1 MSKVFLG
8 VGHGGSDSGAV
19 GYIVEKD
26 GALVIATAC
35 KDYLIANG
43 VEVRMSRYID
53 EDESL
58 REKINECNAYNPDLC
73 ADIHLNAGGGDGAEV
88 FHSVIG
94 GKGKILA
101 ENILKELEAI
111 GQNSRGTK
119 TKVDTDGT
127 DYFGFIRC
135 TNAPAVI
142 TEAYFVDNAT
152 DVQIGDTVEEQKIV
166 GQAIAKGFLR
176 TLGISSNN
184 DVPVNQS
191 PAENGQNTAE
201 SPVES
206 GQNAT
211 GKIAT
216 IQSTL
221 NSRYGFNIAVD
232 NIFGNE
238 TKTALV
244 KALQTELNKQFN
256 AGLAV
261 DGIFGNLTKNACVV
275 VEKGDE
281 GNITYL
287 IQAMLNC
294 KGYDLEADS
303 IFGSITDSKV
313 KEFQKNN
320 NLEVD
325 GLVGKNTFES
335 LFA

>member
-1 MSKVFLG
+1 MSKVFIG

-19 GYIVEKD
+19 GYIVEKE
-26 GALVIATAC
+26 GALVIAIAC
-35 KDYLIANG
+35 REYLIANG
-43 VEVRMSRYID
+43 VDVRMSRYID

-58 REKINECNAYNPDLC
+58 REKINECNEYNPDLC

-88 FHSVIG
+88 FHSVVG
-94 GKGKILA
+94 RKGKFLA

-142 TEAYFVDNAT
+142 TEAYFVDNAN
-152 DVQIGDTVEEQKIV
+152 DVQIGDTVEKQKIV
-166 GQAIAKGFLR
+166 GQAIARGFLR

-184 DVPVNQS
+184 DVPVEQS
-191 PAENGQNTAE
+191 PAESGQNTAE
-201 SPVES
+201 TGE
-206 GQNAT
+206 T
-211 GKIAT
+211 KGKIAE
-216 IQSTL
+216 IQATL
-221 NSRYGFNIAVD
+221 NLKYGFNIAVD
-232 NIFGNE
+232 NIYGSE
-238 TKTALV
+238 THTALV
-244 KALQTELNKQFN
+244 KGLQTELNKQFN
-256 AGLAV
+256 AGLVV
-261 DGIFGNLTKNACVV
+261 DGIFGNCTKNACVV

-287 IQAMLNC
+287 IQSMLIC

-313 KEFQKNN
+313 REFQKVNG
-320 NLEVD
+320 LTVD
-325 GLVGKNTFES
+325 GLCGKFTFEK

>member
-1 MSKVFLG
+1 MRRVFIG

-142 TEAYFVDNAT
+142 TEAYFVDNAN

-176 TLGISSNN
+176 TLGITSNN
-184 DVPVNQS
+184 KPSEPTNAPVFNKDERK
-191 PAENGQNTAE
+191 ENTK
-201 SPVES
+201 
-206 GQNAT
+206 
-211 GKIAT
+211 GKIAD

-232 NIFGNE
+232 NIYGAE
-238 TKTALV
+238 THTALV

-256 AGLAV
+256 AGL
-261 DGIFGNLTKNACVV
+261 
-275 VEKGDE
+275 
-281 GNITYL
+281 
-287 IQAMLNC
+287 
-294 KGYDLEADS
+294 
-303 IFGSITDSKV
+303 
-313 KEFQKNN
+313 
-320 NLEVD
+320 EVD
-325 GLVGKNTFES
+325 RYFWTLHKKCLCS
-335 LFA
+335 CRKK

>member
-1 MSKVFLG
+1 MRRVFIG

-88 FHSVIG
+88 FHSIVG

-142 TEAYFVDNAT
+142 TEAYFVDNAN

-201 SPVES
+201 SPVKD
-206 GQNAT
+206 GQNE
-211 GKIAT
+211 GKIAS

-232 NIFGNE
+232 NIYGAE
-238 TKTALV
+238 THTALV
-244 KALQTELNKQFN
+244 KGLQAELNKQFN
-256 AGLAV
+256 AGLDI
-261 DGIFGNLTKNACVV
+261 DGIFGPLTRNACVV

-287 IQAMLNC
+287 IQSMLIC

-303 IFGSITDSKV
+303 MFGNITDSAV
-313 KEFQKNN
+313 KKFQQEN
-320 NLEVD
+320 NLTVD
-325 GLVGKNTFES
+325 GKVGKFTFEK

>member
-1 MSKVFLG
+1 MSKVFIG
-8 VGHGGSDSGAV
+8 VGHGGKDSGAV

-58 REKINECNAYNPDLC
+58 IAKINECNAYNPDLC

-88 FHSVIG
+88 FHSIVG

-101 ENILKELEAI
+101 ENILKELETI

-119 TKVDTDGT
+119 TKVNSSGK
-127 DYFGFIRC
+127 DYFGFIRS

-142 TEAYFVDNAT
+142 TEAYFVDNAN
-152 DVQIGDTVEEQKIV
+152 DVQIGDTAEKQKRV

-184 DVPVNQS
+184 DVSVGQS

-201 SPVES
+201 S
-206 GQNAT
+206 GQKV
-211 GKIAT
+211 GKIAS

-232 NIFGNE
+232 NIYGAE
-238 TKTALV
+238 THTALV

-256 AGLAV
+256 AGLVV
-261 DGIFGNLTKNACVV
+261 DGILGNLTKNACVV

-287 IQAMLNC
+287 IQAMLIC
-294 KGYDLEADS
+294 KGYDLDADG

-320 NLEVD
+320 NLVID
-325 GLVGKNTFES
+325 GLVGKNTFEK

>member
-1 MSKVFLG
+1 MSKVFIG
-8 VGHGGSDSGAV
+8 VGHGGKDSGAV

-53 EDESL
+53 ETESL
-58 REKINECNAYNPDLC
+58 TEKINECNAYKPDLC

-88 FHSVIG
+88 FHSIVG
-94 GKGKILA
+94 GKGKVLA

-119 TKVDTDGT
+119 TKVNSSGQ
-127 DYFGFIRC
+127 DYFGFIRS

-152 DVQIGDTVEEQKIV
+152 DVQIGDTIEEQKIV
-166 GQAIAKGFLR
+166 GQAIAKGFLK

-184 DVPVNQS
+184 DDSAGQS

-232 NIFGNE
+232 DIYGNE

-256 AGLAV
+256 KVLAV
-261 DGIFGNLTKNACVV
+261 DGIFRKF
-275 VEKGDE
+275 D
-281 GNITYL
+281 
-287 IQAMLNC
+287 
-294 KGYDLEADS
+294 
-303 IFGSITDSKV
+303 
-313 KEFQKNN
+313 
-320 NLEVD
+320 
-325 GLVGKNTFES
+325 
-335 LFA
+335 

>member
-8 VGHGGSDSGAV
+8 VGHGGSDPGAV
-19 GYIVEKD
+19 EYIVEKD

-58 REKINECNAYNPDLC
+58 TSKINECNAYNPDLC

-142 TEAYFVDNAT
+142 TEAYFVDNAN
-152 DVQIGDTVEEQKIV
+152 DVQIGDTIEEQKIV

-176 TLGISSNN
+176 TLGISASN
-184 DVPVNQS
+184 DVPVEQS
-191 PAENGQNTAE
+191 R
-201 SPVES
+201 
-206 GQNAT
+206 
-211 GKIAT
+211 K
-216 IQSTL
+216 
-221 NSRYGFNIAVD
+221 Y
-232 NIFGNE
+232 
-238 TKTALV
+238 
-244 KALQTELNKQFN
+244 
-256 AGLAV
+256 
-261 DGIFGNLTKNACVV
+261 
-275 VEKGDE
+275 
-281 GNITYL
+281 
-287 IQAMLNC
+287 
-294 KGYDLEADS
+294 
-303 IFGSITDSKV
+303 
-313 KEFQKNN
+313 
-320 NLEVD
+320 
-325 GLVGKNTFES
+325 
-335 LFA
+335 

>member
-1 MSKVFLG
+1 MSKVFIG
-8 VGHGGSDSGAV
+8 VGHGGKDSGAV

-58 REKINECNAYNPDLC
+58 TEKINECNAYKPDLC

-88 FHSVIG
+88 FHSIVG

-119 TKVDTDGT
+119 TKVNSNGK
-127 DYFGFIRC
+127 DYFGFIRS

-142 TEAYFVDNAT
+142 TEAYFVDNAN
-152 DVQIGDTVEEQKIV
+152 DVKIGDTAEKQKKV

-184 DVPVNQS
+184 NVPVQQS

-201 SPVES
+201 SPAENKYSYKEFV
-206 GQNAT
+206 GDIQKAT
-211 GKIAT
+211 GAT
-216 IQSTL
+216 
-221 NSRYGFNIAVD
+221 VD
-232 NIFGNE
+232 NIAGTE
-238 TKTALV
+238 TLSKTVTVSKTKNNRHAVV
-244 KALQTELNKQFN
+244 KPIQKYLYLLGYTEV
-256 AGLAV
+256 GEV
-261 DGIFGNLTKNACVV
+261 DGIAGIKFDTAVKHFQRDNGCVADG
-275 VEKGDE
+275 E
-281 GNITYL
+281 ITARNKTWKKL
-287 IQAMLNC
+287 LKLA
-294 KGYDLEADS
+294 
-303 IFGSITDSKV
+303 
-313 KEFQKNN
+313 
-320 NLEVD
+320 
-325 GLVGKNTFES
+325 
-335 LFA
+335 

>member
-35 KDYLIANG
+35 KDYLEANG

-58 REKINECNAYNPDLC
+58 TSKINECNAYNPDLC

-142 TEAYFVDNAT
+142 TEAYFVDNAN
-152 DVQIGDTVEEQKIV
+152 DVQIGDTVEEQIVV
-166 GQAIAKGFLR
+166 GQAIAKGFLD
-176 TLGISSNN
+176 TLGINSDNKPSE
-184 DVPVNQS
+184 PVKPS
-191 PAENGQNTAE
+191 D
-201 SPVES
+201 PVDDKPKI
-206 GQNAT
+206 
-211 GKIAT
+211 GKIAK
-216 IQSTL
+216 IQATL
-221 NSRYGFNIAVD
+221 NTRYGLNIATD
-232 NIFGNE
+232 NIYGPA
-238 TKTALV
+238 THKALV
-244 KALQTELNKQFN
+244 IGLQTELNVQFN
-256 AGLAV
+256 AGLDV
-261 DGIFGNLTKNACVV
+261 DGIFGPLTRNACVI

-287 IQAMLNC
+287 IQAMLIC
-294 KGYDLEADS
+294 KGYDLDADG
-303 IFGSITDSKV
+303 IFGNITEVKV
-313 KEFQKNN
+313 KDFQNAN
-320 NLEVD
+320 NLDSD
-325 GLVGKNTFES
+325 GIVGKNTFTK
-335 LFA
+335 LFQ

>member
-1 MSKVFLG
+1 MSRVFIG
-8 VGHGGSDSGAV
+8 VGHGGSDPGAV
-19 GYIVEKD
+19 GYIVEKE

-53 EDESL
+53 EDEGL

-152 DVQIGDTVEEQKIV
+152 DVQIGDTADKQKVV

-176 TLGISSNN
+176 TLGITSNN
-184 DVPVNQS
+184 DVPVGQS
-191 PAENGQNTAE
+191 PAENRT
-201 SPVES
+201 
-206 GQNAT
+206 
-211 GKIAT
+211 KH
-216 IQSTL
+216 
-221 NSRYGFNIAVD
+221 SRKSSRKR
-232 NIFGNE
+232 IF
-238 TKTALV
+238 L
-244 KALQTELNKQFN
+244 
-256 AGLAV
+256 
-261 DGIFGNLTKNACVV
+261 
-275 VEKGDE
+275 
-281 GNITYL
+281 
-287 IQAMLNC
+287 
-294 KGYDLEADS
+294 
-303 IFGSITDSKV
+303 
-313 KEFQKNN
+313 
-320 NLEVD
+320 
-325 GLVGKNTFES
+325 
-335 LFA
+335 

>member
-1 MSKVFLG
+1 MSRVFIG

-206 GQNAT
+206 GYSYKEFVGDVQKAT
-211 GKIAT
+211 GAKVDKIAGPET
-216 IQSTL
+216 LSKTVTVSKTKNNRHTVVKPIQKYLYLLGYTEV
-221 NSRYGFNIAVD
+221 GEADGIAGIKFDTAVKHFQRD
-232 NIFGNE
+232 NGC
-238 TKTALV
+238 V
-244 KALQTELNKQFN
+244 
-256 AGLAV
+256 V
-261 DGIFGNLTKNACVV
+261 DG
-275 VEKGDE
+275 E
-281 GNITYL
+281 ITARNKTWKKL
-287 IQAMLNC
+287 LKLA
-294 KGYDLEADS
+294 
-303 IFGSITDSKV
+303 
-313 KEFQKNN
+313 
-320 NLEVD
+320 
-325 GLVGKNTFES
+325 
-335 LFA
+335 

>member
-1 MSKVFLG
+1 MSKVFIG
-8 VGHGGSDSGAV
+8 VGHGGRDSGAV

-58 REKINECNAYNPDLC
+58 TEKINECNAYKPDLC

-88 FHSVIG
+88 FHSIVG
-94 GKGKILA
+94 EKGKILA

-119 TKVDTDGT
+119 TKVNFNGK
-127 DYFGFIRC
+127 DYFGFIRS

-142 TEAYFVDNAT
+142 TEAYFVDNAN
-152 DVQIGDTVEEQKIV
+152 DVQIGDTIEEQKIV

-184 DVPVNQS
+184 DVPVEQS
-191 PAENGQNTAE
+191 SAENGQNTAE
-201 SPVES
+201 S
-206 GQNAT
+206 GQKA
-211 GKIAT
+211 GKIAD

-256 AGLAV
+256 AGLVV
-261 DGIFGNLTKNACVV
+261 DRNFWK
-275 VEKGDE
+275 
-281 GNITYL
+281 
-287 IQAMLNC
+287 LNKKC
-294 KGYDLEADS
+294 LCSCRK
-303 IFGSITDSKV
+303 K
-313 KEFQKNN
+313 
-320 NLEVD
+320 
-325 GLVGKNTFES
+325 
-335 LFA
+335 

>member
-101 ENILKELEAI
+101 ENILKELELI

-119 TKVDTDGT
+119 TKADTDGT

-142 TEAYFVDNAT
+142 TEAYFVDNAN
-152 DVQIGDTVEEQKIV
+152 DVQIGDTIEEQKIV
-166 GQAIAKGFLR
+166 GQAIAKGFLK

-184 DVPVNQS
+184 DVPVGQS

-206 GQNAT
+206 GQTT
-211 GKIAT
+211 GKIAK
-216 IQSTL
+216 IQATL

-232 NIFGNE
+232 DIYGNE

-281 GNITYL
+281 GNVTYL
-287 IQAMLNC
+287 IQAMLIC
-294 KGYDLEADS
+294 KNYNLEADS
-303 IFGSITDSKV
+303 VFGSITDSAV
-313 KEFQKNN
+313 KKFQQEN
-320 NLEVD
+320 NLVVD
-325 GLVGKNTFES
+325 GLVGKNTFEK

>member
-1 MSKVFLG
+1 MSKVFIG
-8 VGHGGSDSGAV
+8 VGHGGKDSGAV

-58 REKINECNAYNPDLC
+58 TEKINECNAYKPDLC

-88 FHSVIG
+88 FHSIVG

-119 TKVDTDGT
+119 TKVNSSGK
-127 DYFGFIRC
+127 DYFGFIRS

-152 DVQIGDTVEEQKIV
+152 DVQIGDTVEKQKVV

-184 DVPVNQS
+184 DVSVGQS

-206 GQNAT
+206 GYSYKEFVGDVQKAI
-211 GKIAT
+211 GAKVDKIAGPET
-216 IQSTL
+216 LSKTVTVSKTKNNRHAVLKPIQKYLYLLGYTEV
-221 NSRYGFNIAVD
+221 GEADGIAGIKFDTAVKHFQRD
-232 NIFGNE
+232 NDC
-238 TKTALV
+238 V
-244 KALQTELNKQFN
+244 
-256 AGLAV
+256 V
-261 DGIFGNLTKNACVV
+261 DG
-275 VEKGDE
+275 E
-281 GNITYL
+281 ITARNKTWKKL
-287 IQAMLNC
+287 LKLA
-294 KGYDLEADS
+294 
-303 IFGSITDSKV
+303 
-313 KEFQKNN
+313 
-320 NLEVD
+320 
-325 GLVGKNTFES
+325 
-335 LFA
+335 

>member
-1 MSKVFLG
+1 MSRVFIG
-8 VGHGGSDSGAV
+8 VGHGGSDAGAV
-19 GYIVEKD
+19 GYIVEKE

-152 DVQIGDTVEEQKIV
+152 DVKIGDTAEKQKIV
-166 GQAIAKGFLR
+166 GKAIAKGFLR
-176 TLGISSNN
+176 TLGISGNN
-184 DVPVNQS
+184 DVSVGQS

-211 GKIAT
+211 GKIAE

-232 NIFGNE
+232 NIYGNE
-238 TKTALV
+238 THTALV
-244 KALQTELNKQFN
+244 KALQTELNRQFN
-256 AGLAV
+256 AGLVV
-261 DGIFGNLTKNACVV
+261 DRNFWKF
-275 VEKGDE
+275 D
-281 GNITYL
+281 
-287 IQAMLNC
+287 
-294 KGYDLEADS
+294 
-303 IFGSITDSKV
+303 
-313 KEFQKNN
+313 
-320 NLEVD
+320 
-325 GLVGKNTFES
+325 
-335 LFA
+335 

>member
-1 MSKVFLG
+1 MSKVFIG

-58 REKINECNAYNPDLC
+58 TSKINECNAYKPDLC

-88 FHSVIG
+88 FHSIVG

-119 TKVDTDGT
+119 TKVNSNGK
-127 DYFGFIRC
+127 DYFGFIRS

-184 DVPVNQS
+184 DVSVGQT

-201 SPVES
+201 SSVES
-206 GQNAT
+206 GYSYKEFVGDVQKAIGAT
-211 GKIAT
+211 
-216 IQSTL
+216 
-221 NSRYGFNIAVD
+221 VD
-232 NIFGNE
+232 NIAGTE
-238 TKTALV
+238 TLSKTVTVSKTKNNRHAVV
-244 KALQTELNKQFN
+244 KPIQKYLYLLGYTEVGEADGI
-256 AGLAV
+256 AGIKFDTAVKHFQRDNGCVV
-261 DGIFGNLTKNACVV
+261 DGEITARNLAWKKLLKLA
-275 VEKGDE
+275 
-281 GNITYL
+281 
-287 IQAMLNC
+287 
-294 KGYDLEADS
+294 
-303 IFGSITDSKV
+303 
-313 KEFQKNN
+313 
-320 NLEVD
+320 
-325 GLVGKNTFES
+325 
-335 LFA
+335 

>member
-1 MSKVFLG
+1 MSRVFIG
-8 VGHGGSDSGAV
+8 VGHGGSDAGAV
-19 GYIVEKD
+19 GYIVEKN

-58 REKINECNAYNPDLC
+58 REKINECNAYDPDLC

-88 FHSVIG
+88 FHSVVG
-94 GKGKILA
+94 GKGKALA

-119 TKVDTDGT
+119 TKVDADGT

-142 TEAYFVDNAT
+142 TEAYFVDNTT
-152 DVQIGDTVEEQKIV
+152 DVQIGDTAEKQKIV

-176 TLGISSNN
+176 TLGITSNN
-184 DVPVNQS
+184 KPSEPTNVPVFNKD
-191 PAENGQNTAE
+191 ERKE
-201 SPVES
+201 
-206 GQNAT
+206 NAT
-211 GKIAT
+211 GKIAS

-244 KALQTELNKQFN
+244 KVLQTELNKQFN
-256 AGLAV
+256 AGLVV
-261 DGIFGNLTKNACVV
+261 DRNFWKL
-275 VEKGDE
+275 D
-281 GNITYL
+281 
-287 IQAMLNC
+287 
-294 KGYDLEADS
+294 
-303 IFGSITDSKV
+303 
-313 KEFQKNN
+313 
-320 NLEVD
+320 
-325 GLVGKNTFES
+325 
-335 LFA
+335 

>member
-1 MSKVFLG
+1 MSRVFIG
-8 VGHGGSDSGAV
+8 VGHGGKDSGAV

-88 FHSVIG
+88 FHSIVG

-119 TKVDTDGT
+119 TKVNSNGK
-127 DYFGFIRC
+127 DYFGFIRS

-142 TEAYFVDNAT
+142 TEAYFVDNAN

-176 TLGISSNN
+176 TLGITSNN
-184 DVPVNQS
+184 DIPVGQS
-191 PAENGQNTAE
+191 PAESGQNTAE

-206 GQNAT
+206 GYSYKEFVGDVQKAI
-211 GKIAT
+211 GAKVDKIAGPET
-216 IQSTL
+216 LSKTVTVSKTKNNRHAVVKPIQKYLYLLGYTEV
-221 NSRYGFNIAVD
+221 GEADGIAGIKFDTAVKHFQRD
-232 NIFGNE
+232 NGC
-238 TKTALV
+238 V
-244 KALQTELNKQFN
+244 
-256 AGLAV
+256 V
-261 DGIFGNLTKNACVV
+261 DG
-275 VEKGDE
+275 E
-281 GNITYL
+281 ITARNKTWKKL
-287 IQAMLNC
+287 LKLA
-294 KGYDLEADS
+294 
-303 IFGSITDSKV
+303 
-313 KEFQKNN
+313 
-320 NLEVD
+320 
-325 GLVGKNTFES
+325 
-335 LFA
+335 

>member
-1 MSKVFLG
+1 MSRVFIG

-152 DVQIGDTVEEQKIV
+152 DVKIGDTAEKQKIV

-244 KALQTELNKQFN
+244 KGLQTELNKQFN
-256 AGLAV
+256 AGLVV
-261 DGIFGNLTKNACVV
+261 DRNFWKL
-275 VEKGDE
+275 D
-281 GNITYL
+281 
-287 IQAMLNC
+287 
-294 KGYDLEADS
+294 
-303 IFGSITDSKV
+303 
-313 KEFQKNN
+313 
-320 NLEVD
+320 
-325 GLVGKNTFES
+325 
-335 LFA
+335 

>member
-1 MSKVFLG
+1 MSKVFIG
-8 VGHGGSDSGAV
+8 VGHGGRDSGAV

-43 VEVRMSRYID
+43 VEVRMSRYVD
-53 EDESL
+53 ETESL
-58 REKINECNAYNPDLC
+58 TEKINECNAYNPDLC

-88 FHSVIG
+88 FHSIVG

-119 TKVDTDGT
+119 TKVNSNGK
-127 DYFGFIRC
+127 DYFGFIRS

-142 TEAYFVDNAT
+142 TEAYFVDNAN
-152 DVQIGDTVEEQKIV
+152 DVQIGDTVEKQKRV

-184 DVPVNQS
+184 DVPVGQS

-206 GQNAT
+206 GQKV
-211 GKIAT
+211 GKIAD

-232 NIFGNE
+232 NIYGSE
-238 TKTALV
+238 THTALV
-244 KALQTELNKQFN
+244 KALQKELNKQFN
-256 AGLAV
+256 AGLDI
-261 DGIFGNLTKNACVV
+261 DGIFGPLTRNACVI
-275 VEKGDE
+275 VEIRDS

-287 IQAMLNC
+287 IQAMLIC
-294 KGYDLEADS
+294 KGYDLEADG

-320 NLEVD
+320 NLTVD
-325 GLVGKNTFES
+325 GLVGKNTFEK

>member
-1 MSKVFLG
+1 MSRVFIG
-8 VGHGGSDSGAV
+8 VGHGGSDPGAV

-176 TLGISSNN
+176 TLGITSNN
-184 DVPVNQS
+184 TPIEPVKPN
-191 PAENGQNTAE
+191 PGENK
-201 SPVES
+201 PKD
-206 GQNAT
+206 

-232 NIFGNE
+232 NIYGAE
-238 TKTALV
+238 THTALV

-256 AGLAV
+256 AGLEV
-261 DGIFGNLTKNACVV
+261 DGIFGPCTKNACVI
-275 VEKGDE
+275 VEIRDS

-287 IQAMLNC
+287 IQAMLIC

-303 IFGSITDSKV
+303 IFGSITDSAV
-313 KEFQKNN
+313 KKFQQEN

-325 GLVGKNTFES
+325 GIVGKNTFEK

>member
-1 MSKVFLG
+1 MSRVFIG

-19 GYIVEKD
+19 GYIVEKE
-26 GALVIATAC
+26 GALVIAIAC
-35 KDYLIANG
+35 KEYLIANG
-43 VEVRMSRYID
+43 VDVRMSRYVD

-58 REKINECNAYNPDLC
+58 REKINECNEYNPDLC

-88 FHSVIG
+88 FHSIVG
-94 GKGKILA
+94 GKGKVLA

-119 TKVDTDGT
+119 TKVDADGT

-142 TEAYFVDNAT
+142 TEAYFVDNAS
-152 DVQIGDTVEEQKIV
+152 DVQIGDTVEKQKIV

-176 TLGISSNN
+176 TLGITSDNTPIE
-184 DVPVNQS
+184 PVKPNLG
-191 PAENGQNTAE
+191 ENK
-201 SPVES
+201 PKD
-206 GQNAT
+206 

-221 NSRYGFNIAVD
+221 NSRYSFNIAVD
-232 NIFGNE
+232 NKYGSE
-238 TKTALV
+238 THTALV
-244 KALQTELNKQFN
+244 KGLQTELNKQFN
-256 AGLAV
+256 AGLVV

-287 IQAMLNC
+287 IQAMLIC
-294 KGYDLEADS
+294 KGYDIDADG

-313 KEFQKNN
+313 REFQKNN
-320 NLEVD
+320 NLVID
-325 GLVGKNTFES
+325 GLVGKNTFEK

>member
-1 MSKVFLG
+1 MSKVFIG
-8 VGHGGSDSGAV
+8 VGHGGRDSGAV

-58 REKINECNAYNPDLC
+58 TEKINECNAYKPDLC

-88 FHSVIG
+88 FHSIVG

-119 TKVDTDGT
+119 TKVNSSGK
-127 DYFGFIRC
+127 DYFGFIRS

-142 TEAYFVDNAT
+142 TEAYFVDNVN

-184 DVPVNQS
+184 DVSVGQS

-201 SPVES
+201 NKYSYKEFV
-206 GQNAT
+206 GDIQKAT
-211 GKIAT
+211 GAT
-216 IQSTL
+216 
-221 NSRYGFNIAVD
+221 VD
-232 NIFGNE
+232 NIAGPE
-238 TKTALV
+238 TLSKTVTVSKTKNNRHAVV
-244 KALQTELNKQFN
+244 KPIQKYLYLLGYTEVGE
-256 AGLAV
+256 A
-261 DGIFGNLTKNACVV
+261 DGIAGIKFDTAVKHFQRDNGCVADG
-275 VEKGDE
+275 E
-281 GNITYL
+281 ITARNKTWKKL
-287 IQAMLNC
+287 LKLA
-294 KGYDLEADS
+294 
-303 IFGSITDSKV
+303 
-313 KEFQKNN
+313 
-320 NLEVD
+320 
-325 GLVGKNTFES
+325 
-335 LFA
+335 

>member
-1 MSKVFLG
+1 MSRVFIG
-8 VGHGGSDSGAV
+8 VGHGGRDSGAV
-19 GYIVEKD
+19 GYIVEKN

-43 VEVRMSRYID
+43 VEVRMSRYVD

-142 TEAYFVDNAT
+142 TEAYFVDNAN

-201 SPVES
+201 S
-206 GQNAT
+206 GQKV
-211 GKIAT
+211 GKIAQ
-216 IQSTL
+216 IQETL
-221 NSRYGFNIAVD
+221 NKRYGFNIAVD

-256 AGLAV
+256 RGLAV
-261 DGIFGNLTKNACVV
+261 DGIFGNLTKSACVV
-275 VEKGDE
+275 VEQGDE

-287 IQAMLNC
+287 IQAMLIC
-294 KGYDLEADS
+294 KSYDLEADS
-303 IFGSITDSKV
+303 IFGSITDSAV
-313 KEFQKNN
+313 KKFQQEN
-320 NLEVD
+320 NLVVD
-325 GLVGKNTFES
+325 GLVGKFTFEK

>member
-1 MSKVFLG
+1 MSKVFIG
-8 VGHGGSDSGAV
+8 VGHGGRDSGAV

-58 REKINECNAYNPDLC
+58 TEKINECNAYKPDLC

-88 FHSVIG
+88 FHSIVG

-119 TKVDTDGT
+119 TKVNSSGK
-127 DYFGFIRC
+127 DYFGFIRS

-142 TEAYFVDNAT
+142 TEAYFVDNAN

-184 DVPVNQS
+184 NVPVQQS

-211 GKIAT
+211 GKIAD

-256 AGLAV
+256 AGL
-261 DGIFGNLTKNACVV
+261 
-275 VEKGDE
+275 
-281 GNITYL
+281 
-287 IQAMLNC
+287 
-294 KGYDLEADS
+294 
-303 IFGSITDSKV
+303 
-313 KEFQKNN
+313 
-320 NLEVD
+320 EVD
-325 GLVGKNTFES
+325 RYFWTLHKKCLRS
-335 LFA
+335 C

>member
-1 MSKVFLG
+1 MSRVFIG
-8 VGHGGSDSGAV
+8 VGHGGSDPGAV
-19 GYIVEKD
+19 GYIVEKE

-142 TEAYFVDNAT
+142 TEAYFVDNAN
-152 DVQIGDTVEEQKIV
+152 DVQIGDTADKQKVV

-176 TLGISSNN
+176 TLGITSNN
-184 DVPVNQS
+184 DVPVGQS

-201 SPVES
+201 NPDTDKSK
-206 GQNAT
+206 NW
-211 GKIAT
+211 KIAK
-216 IQSTL
+216 IQATL
-221 NSRYGFNIAVD
+221 NTRYGLNIATD
-232 NIFGNE
+232 NIYGSA
-238 TKTALV
+238 THTALV

-256 AGLAV
+256 AGL
-261 DGIFGNLTKNACVV
+261 
-275 VEKGDE
+275 
-281 GNITYL
+281 
-287 IQAMLNC
+287 
-294 KGYDLEADS
+294 
-303 IFGSITDSKV
+303 
-313 KEFQKNN
+313 
-320 NLEVD
+320 EVD
-325 GLVGKNTFES
+325 RYFWTLHKKCLRS
-335 LFA
+335 C